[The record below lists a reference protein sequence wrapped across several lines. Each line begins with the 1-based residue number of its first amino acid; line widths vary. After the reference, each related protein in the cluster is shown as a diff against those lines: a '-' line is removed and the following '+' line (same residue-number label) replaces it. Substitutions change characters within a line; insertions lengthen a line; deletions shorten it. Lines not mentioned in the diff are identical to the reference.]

1 MKSKFL
7 NEISTIKFQNDL
19 TIQKLNDLIVNL
31 AFSRYN
37 EEYTQTGEIDI
48 WLLDDNFH
56 IRIEDFKTKEN
67 ILMWINSNNKVTY
80 DYQNLNA

>member
-7 NEISTIKFQNDL
+7 NEISTIKLQNDL